1 VREDP
6 SVTRTLR
13 GSVQQA
19 IRSKHVSAA
28 PESKDVSLTDLWLV
42 VRKRRMLIAGT
53 ALGAALVA
61 GGWGFLHGKW
71 YTATGEVRV
80 QPGSGSE
87 FKQSLSSVLGSG
99 AGSID
104 VVIESD
110 IRILESQK
118 LLTTVAEKLDLQDNR
133 TFMGKGFGS
142 LLGNN
147 AKSVHQ
153 SLENPEVRDA
163 VIKTLRAHLT
173 VARVP
178 RTQMITIAYTSPSP
192 KLSADVVNALENEFI
207 ENNFAT
213 HFNTTQQVS
222 KWLTGQMD
230 DLRGIVQNS
239 QNQMVDLQRKLGVMA
254 LDPDHSLMVQDIGA
268 LQKNLADAT
277 EQRVLAEARYRIIK
291 SVPPDQIQENSGL
304 TGGAGM
310 QPMNGAEGL
319 LGNLR
324 TQRASVEADLSR
336 LQQVYGPNYPQVK
349 QLRAQDST
357 LTRQISEQEQR
368 VVQRAN
374 DSLDMAR
381 AAEAKAQALL
391 NDKIHDVYGQRDDL
405 VQYMLLSQEYDSNRK
420 MYESIVG
427 RLREAAVD
435 AGLDAAD
442 ISVVDLAWPPLK
454 ASSWSPLKLS
464 LIGLLFGVFGGL
476 TVGMLLEK
484 MDTRLRDAHEIQ
496 EILGIPSLAMIP
508 QSHWKSKGSELE
520 FVAGPEL
527 LRDPRSPFS
536 ESFRALRTS
545 MRLSTTSRESKAVAV
560 TSCQPG
566 EGKSTVS
573 VNMAAVLA
581 QGGKKV
587 ALVDTDMRR
596 PSVYKRLRL
605 EGGKGLSEVLTG
617 YYTLEEVTQTH
628 ETLTTLD
635 VIPSG
640 TVPPLPADLLAS
652 DQMGEVVR
660 QLRERYDYVIFDTPP
675 LLSVTDPAIVAAQAD
690 GMVLV
695 VRQGFC
701 TRRMLGRAAEILHDL
716 DVKVYGFVFNGVDAS
731 LPEYYGYLG
740 YYTYEYGK

>member
-1 VREDP
+1 M
-6 SVTRTLR
+6 
-13 GSVQQA
+13 
-19 IRSKHVSAA
+19 RSKQISAA

-42 VRKRRMLIAGT
+42 IRKRRVLLAVMAVSVGLLAAGR
-53 ALGAALVA
+53 
-61 GGWGFLHGKW
+61 GFLHGKW
-71 YTATGEVRV
+71 YTAAGEVRI

-87 FKQSLSSVLGSG
+87 FKQAGTLLLGATGSL
-99 AGSID
+99 D
-104 VVIESD
+104 VTVESD
-110 IRILESQK
+110 IRILESRK
-118 LLTTVAEKLDLQDNR
+118 LLTSVAEKLDLQDNPVFMNGGGAFSLKPAFLGSKAAAPVHR
-133 TFMGKGFGS
+133 T
-142 LLGNN
+142 LDDPVL
-147 AKSVHQ
+147 
-153 SLENPEVRDA
+153 RDA
-163 VIKTLRAHLT
+163 VVGNLRAHLT
-173 VARVP
+173 VVRVP
-178 RTQMITIAYTSPSP
+178 RTQMITISYTSPSP
-192 KLSADVVNALENEFI
+192 KLSAEVVNALETEFI

-213 HFNTTQQVS
+213 HFNTTQEVS
-222 KWLTGQMD
+222 RWLTGRMD
-230 DLRGIVQNS
+230 DLRSVVQDS
-239 QNQMVDLQRKLGVMA
+239 QNKMVDLQRKLGVMA
-254 LDPDHSLMVQDIGA
+254 LDPDHSLLVQDIGA

-277 EQRVLAEARYRIIK
+277 EQRVLAEARYRIVK
-291 SVPPDQIQENSGL
+291 SLPADQIQEY
-304 TGGAGM
+304 AGTPGVPGM
-310 QPMNGAEGL
+310 STSEGL
-319 LGNLR
+319 LASLR
-324 TQRASVEADLSR
+324 SQRAGIEAELAH
-336 LQQVYGPNYPQVK
+336 LQPVYGPNYPQVK
-349 QLRAQDST
+349 QLRAQDASINA
-357 LTRQISEQEQR
+357 QIATQEHR
-368 VVQRAN
+368 VVELAN
-374 DSLDMAR
+374 DSLSMAQ
-381 AAEAKAQALL
+381 AAEAKAQGLL
-391 NDKIHDVYGQRDDL
+391 DEKTHEVYGQRDDL

-442 ISVVDLAWPPLK
+442 ISVVDLATVPLGP
-454 ASSWSPLKLS
+454 SSSSPLKLG
-464 LIGLLFGVFGGL
+464 LIGMVFGFFGGFTL
-476 TVGMLLEK
+476 ALLLEK
-484 MDTRLRDAHEIQ
+484 MDTRMRDAHEIQ
-496 EILGIPSLAMIP
+496 EMLGLPSLAMIP
-508 QSHWKSKGSELE
+508 QSHWKSKGDLE
-520 FVAGPEL
+520 WVVGPEL

-545 MRLSTTSRESKAVAV
+545 MRLSTTSRESKVIAV

-617 YYTLEEVTQTH
+617 YYTLDEVMQTH

-640 TVPPLPADLLAS
+640 TVPPLPADLLSS
-652 DQMGEVVR
+652 DQMSEVVR

-695 VRQGFC
+695 IRQGYC
-701 TRRMLGRAAEILHDL
+701 TRRMLARAAEILHEL

>member
-1 VREDP
+1 M
-6 SVTRTLR
+6 
-13 GSVQQA
+13 
-19 IRSKHVSAA
+19 RSKPVSAA

-42 VRKRRMLIAGT
+42 VRKRRVLLASMAIAVG
-53 ALGAALVA
+53 LLSAAR
-61 GGWGFLHGKW
+61 GYMHGKW
-71 YTATGEVRV
+71 YTAKGEVRI

-87 FKQSLSSVLGSG
+87 FKQQGSVILGSY
-99 AGSID
+99 GSLD
-104 VVIESD
+104 VTMESD
-110 IRILESQK
+110 IRILQSEK
-118 LLTTVAEKLDLQDNR
+118 LLTAVAKKLDLQNNPD
-133 TFMGKGFGS
+133 FMGDGKHFS
-142 LLGNN
+142 LTPSFLSSKPAVPAHRSLDDPVMRNAVVGNLRRN
-147 AKSVHQ
+147 
-153 SLENPEVRDA
+153 LTA
-163 VIKTLRAHLT
+163 V
-173 VARVP
+173 RVP
-178 RTQMITIAYTSPSP
+178 RTQMITIAYTSPTP
-192 KLSADVVNALENEFI
+192 KLSAEVVNALENEFI
-207 ENNFAT
+207 ENNFST

-230 DLRGIVQNS
+230 DLRSVVQDS
-239 QNQMVDLQRKLGVMA
+239 QNKMVDLQRKLGVMA
-254 LDPDHSLMVQDIGA
+254 LDPDHSLLVQDIES
-268 LQKNLADAT
+268 LEKNLADAT
-277 EQRVLAEARYRIIK
+277 EQRVMAEARYRILK
-291 SVPPDQIQENSGL
+291 SLPPDQIQEGGSGMVSGL
-304 TGGAGM
+304 GIAS
-310 QPMNGAEGL
+310 EGL
-319 LGNLR
+319 LASLR
-324 TQRASVEADLSR
+324 SQRASIEADLAR
-336 LQQVYGPNYPQVK
+336 LRPVYGPNYPQVK
-349 QLRAQDST
+349 QLDAQESAIN
-357 LTRQISEQEQR
+357 RQIEAQEQR
-368 VVQRAN
+368 VVEQAN
-374 DSLDMAR
+374 DSLSMAQ
-381 AAEAKAQALL
+381 AAESKAQGLL
-391 NDKIHDVYGQRDDL
+391 DDRIHQVYGQRDDL

-442 ISVVDLAWPPLK
+442 ISVVDLASAPLGP
-454 ASSWSPLKLS
+454 SSSSPFRLG
-464 LIGLLFGVFGGL
+464 LIGMLFGLFGGFTL
-476 TVGMLLEK
+476 AVLLEK
-484 MDTRLRDAHEIQ
+484 MDTRMRDAHDIQ
-496 EILGIPSLAMIP
+496 DMLGLPSLAMIP
-508 QSHWKSKGSELE
+508 QSHWKSRGSELE
-520 FVAGPEL
+520 WVVGPEL

-545 MRLSTTSRESKAVAV
+545 MRLSTTSRESKAIAI
-560 TSCQPG
+560 TSCQPS

-617 YYTLEEVTQTH
+617 YYTLDEVTQTH

-652 DQMGEVVR
+652 DPMSEVVR

-695 VRQGFC
+695 IRQGYC
-701 TRRMLGRAAEILHDL
+701 TRRMLARASEILHEL

>member
-1 VREDP
+1 MQQLIRGKQV
-6 SVTRTLR
+6 SVTT
-13 GSVQQA
+13 
-19 IRSKHVSAA
+19 
-28 PESKDVSLTDLWLV
+28 ESREVSLTDLWLV
-42 VRKRRMLIAGT
+42 IRKRRVLLAGM
-53 ALGAALVA
+53 ALGVGLLAV
-61 GGWGFLHGKW
+61 GWGYMHGKW
-71 YTATGEVRV
+71 YTATGEVRI

-87 FKQSLSSVLGSG
+87 FKQTGALILGASGSL
-99 AGSID
+99 D
-104 VVIESD
+104 VTVESD
-110 IRILESQK
+110 IRILQSAK
-118 LLTTVAEKLDLQDNR
+118 LLTDVAEKLDLQNNPD
-133 TFMGKGFGS
+133 FMGKGRHFS
-142 LLGNN
+142 LAPSFLTGKP
-147 AKSVHQ
+147 APVAHR
-153 SLENPEVRDA
+153 SLDDPVVRNA
-163 VIKTLRAHLT
+163 VIGNLRGHLT
-173 VARVP
+173 AVRVP
-178 RTQMITIAYTSPSP
+178 RTQMITISYTSPSA
-192 KLSADVVNALENEFI
+192 KLSAEIVNALETQFI
-207 ENNFAT
+207 ENNFST
-213 HFNTTQQVS
+213 HYNTTQQVS

-230 DLRGIVQNS
+230 DLRTVVQDS
-239 QNQMVDLQRKLGVMA
+239 QNKMVDLQRKLGVMA
-254 LDPDHSLMVQDIGA
+254 LDPEHSLMVQDIGS

-277 EQRVLAEARYRIIK
+277 EQRVLAEARYRILK
-291 SVPPDQIQENSGL
+291 TLPPDQIQES
-304 TGGAGM
+304 GGAAVTAGM
-310 QPMNGAEGL
+310 GSGAVPSEGL
-319 LGNLR
+319 LASLR
-324 TQRASVEADLSR
+324 SQRASVEGDLAR
-336 LQQVYGPNYPQVK
+336 LQPVYGPNYPQVK
-349 QLRAQDST
+349 QLRAQEAVINQ
-357 LTRQISEQEQR
+357 QITAQENR
-368 VVQRAN
+368 VVEQAN
-374 DSLDMAR
+374 DSLSMAE
-381 AAEAKAQALL
+381 AAEAKAQGLL
-391 NDKIHDVYGQRDDL
+391 NDKIHEIYGQRDDL
-405 VQYMLLSQEYDSNRK
+405 VQYMLLSQEYDTNRK

-442 ISVVDLAWPPLK
+442 ISVVDLASQPLGP
-454 ASSWSPLKLS
+454 SSSSALKLG
-464 LIGLLFGVFGGL
+464 LIGTLFGFFGGFAL
-476 TVGMLLEK
+476 ALLMEK
-484 MDTRLRDAHEIQ
+484 MDTRMRDAHEIQ
-496 EILGIPSLAMIP
+496 EMLGIPSLAMIP
-508 QSHWKSKGSELE
+508 QSHWKSRGSELE
-520 FVAGPEL
+520 WVGGPEL

-545 MRLSTTSRESKAVAV
+545 MRLSTTSRESKAIAV

-652 DQMGEVVR
+652 DQMSEVVR

-675 LLSVTDPAIVAAQAD
+675 LLSVTDPAIVASQAD

-695 VRQGFC
+695 IRQGYC
-701 TRRMLGRAAEILHDL
+701 TRRMLARAAEILHEL

>member
-1 VREDP
+1 M
-6 SVTRTLR
+6 
-13 GSVQQA
+13 
-19 IRSKHVSAA
+19 RSKQISAA

-42 VRKRRMLIAGT
+42 VRKRRMLLAAM
-53 ALGAALVA
+53 ALGVGLLAA
-61 GGWGFLHGKW
+61 GRGFLYGKW
-71 YTATGEVRV
+71 YTATGEVRI

-87 FKQSLSSVLGSG
+87 FKESMSAYLGS
-99 AGSID
+99 SSTID
-104 VVIESD
+104 VTIESD
-110 IRILESQK
+110 IRILESTK
-118 LLTTVAEKLDLQDNR
+118 LLTAVAEKLDLQDNPV
-133 TFMGKGFGS
+133 FMNGGGRHLLPTPSFLTNKAPAPVHRS
-142 LLGNN
+142 LDDPVVRN
-147 AKSVHQ
+147 AV
-153 SLENPEVRDA
+153 VG
-163 VIKTLRAHLT
+163 TLRTHLT
-173 VARVP
+173 AVRVP
-178 RTQMITIAYTSPSP
+178 RTQMITISYTSASA
-192 KLSADVVNALENEFI
+192 KLSSEVVNALETEFI
-207 ENNFAT
+207 ENNFST
-213 HFNTTQQVS
+213 HYNTTQEVS
-222 KWLTGQMD
+222 RWLTSRMD
-230 DLRGIVQNS
+230 DLRSVVQDS
-239 QNQMVDLQRKLGVMA
+239 QNKMVDLQRKLGVMA
-254 LDPDHSLMVQDIGA
+254 LDPEHSLMVQDIGS

-277 EQRVLAEARYRIIK
+277 EQRVVTEARYRILK
-291 SVPPDQIQENSGL
+291 SLPPDQIQENGGTAGL
-304 TGGAGM
+304 AGM
-310 QPMNGAEGL
+310 AGTEGL

-324 TQRASVEADLSR
+324 AQRAGIEAELAH
-336 LQQVYGPNYPQVK
+336 LQPVYGPNYPQVK
-349 QLRAQDST
+349 QLRAQDDSINT
-357 LTRQISEQEQR
+357 QIEAQEHR
-368 VVQRAN
+368 VVEQAN
-374 DSLDMAR
+374 DSLEMTE
-381 AAEAKAQALL
+381 AAEAKAQGLL
-391 NDKIHDVYGQRDDL
+391 NDKIHEVYGQRDDL

-442 ISVVDLAWPPLK
+442 ISVVDFASQPLGP
-454 ASSWSPLKLS
+454 SSSSPLKLG
-464 LIGLLFGVFGGL
+464 LIGMIFGLFGGFTL
-476 TVGMLLEK
+476 ALLLEK

-496 EILGIPSLAMIP
+496 EMLGLPSLAMIP

-520 FVAGPEL
+520 WVVGPEL

-545 MRLSTTSRESKAVAV
+545 MRLSTTSRESKAIAV

-617 YYTLEEVTQTH
+617 YYTLDEVTQTH

-652 DQMGEVVR
+652 DQMSEVVR

-695 VRQGFC
+695 IRQGYC
-701 TRRMLGRAAEILHDL
+701 TRRMLARASEILHEL